1 MQAQVTALGRW
12 SVRHDNVKPCPFCG
26 ARAVTVKEMSGHY
39 RAKCGGCEVATAFM
53 DSEQAAIERWNQ
65 RAEAQE
71 KAL

>member
-1 MQAQVTALGRW
+1 M
-12 SVRHDNVKPCPFCG
+12 
-26 ARAVTVKEMSGHY
+26 KEISGHY
-39 RAKCGGCEVATAFM
+39 RAKCGGCEAATAFM